1 MKIEQSKKV
10 TSGHTVTE
18 GQSAPQLCGNLLS
31 ADAHRESIGD
41 QNASGNCFRSA
52 AKVALQLVRA
62 HGR

>member
-1 MKIEQSKKV
+1 MEIEQSKEA

-18 GQSAPQLCGNLLS
+18 GQSAPQWCGNPLP

-41 QNASGNCFRSA
+41 HDASGNCFQSA